1 MVFMDA
7 RITIDKAGR
16 VILPKPLREE
26 LQLLPGD
33 TLELQSSGERIVL
46 RPLRPALP
54 VAKEKG
60 VWVFRTGQPL
70 ASRVTDDV
78 LRDLRK
84 PRGE

>member
-1 MVFMDA
+1 MDA

-16 VILPKPLREE
+16 VILPKPMREE

-46 RPLRPALP
+46 RPLRPTLP

-70 ASRVTDDV
+70 ASRVTDDA
-78 LRDLRK
+78 LRSLREH
-84 PRGE
+84 RGE

>member
-1 MVFMDA
+1 MDA

>member
-1 MVFMDA
+1 MDA

-16 VILPKPLREE
+16 VFLPKPFREE

-46 RPLRPALP
+46 CPLRPALP
-54 VAKEKG
+54 VAKERG

-70 ASRVTDDV
+70 ASRVTDDA
-78 LRDLRK
+78 LRDLRE
-84 PRGE
+84 PRGG